1 MDFKKL
7 EEMSYEASDARNK
20 NLRTNA
26 TKIEIEIL
34 KNITEGQLLF
44 PVEDEILMTKNTASF
59 VYKKGETYPSLLEFV
74 GRILHVD
81 IPIKINQCKFGP
93 GGVIV
98 SDANNKEDAQKI
110 LQVCTN
116 ELQALI
122 KAKEGYIG

>member
-7 EEMSYEASDARNK
+7 EELAYEASVARNQ
-20 NLRTNA
+20 NLRSKA
-26 TKIEIEIL
+26 TKIEEEIL
-34 KNITEGQLLF
+34 KNIIGGQLLF
-44 PVEDEILMTKNTASF
+44 PVENEILMTKNTASF

-74 GRILHVD
+74 GRLLHVD

-98 SDANNKEDAQKI
+98 SASSKEDAREI

-116 ELQALI
+116 ELHALI
-122 KAKEGYIG
+122 KAKKAHID

>member
-7 EEMSYEASDARNK
+7 EGLAYEASVARNQ
-20 NLRTNA
+20 NLRSKA
-26 TKIEIEIL
+26 TKIEEEIL
-34 KNITEGQLLF
+34 NLMGGQLLF
-44 PVEDEILMTKNTASF
+44 PVENEILMTKNTASF

-74 GRILHVD
+74 GRLLHVD

-98 SDANNKEDAQKI
+98 SASSKEDAQKI

-116 ELQALI
+116 ELHALI
-122 KAKEGYIG
+122 RAKEGHID

>member
-7 EEMSYEASDARNK
+7 EELAYEASVARNQ
-20 NLRTNA
+20 NLRSKT
-26 TKIEIEIL
+26 TKIEEEIL
-34 KNITEGQLLF
+34 KNMMDGPLLF

-59 VYKKGETYPSLLEFV
+59 VYKKGETYPSLMEFV
-74 GRILHVD
+74 GGLLHVD

-98 SDANNKEDAQKI
+98 TANSKEEAQKI

-116 ELQALI
+116 ELHALI
-122 KAKEGYIG
+122 KAKEGYID

>member
-7 EEMSYEASDARNK
+7 EELAYEVSVARNQ
-20 NLRTNA
+20 NLRSKV
-26 TKIEIEIL
+26 TKIEEEIL
-34 KNITEGQLLF
+34 KIMMEGSLLF

-74 GRILHVD
+74 GRLLHVD

-98 SDANNKEDAQKI
+98 TANSKEEAQKI

-116 ELQALI
+116 ELHALI
-122 KAKEGYIG
+122 KAKEGYID

>member
-7 EEMSYEASDARNK
+7 EELAYEVSVARNQ
-20 NLRTNA
+20 NLRSKT
-26 TKIEIEIL
+26 TKIEEEIL
-34 KNITEGQLLF
+34 KNMMDGPLLF

-59 VYKKGETYPSLLEFV
+59 VYKKGETYPSLMEFV
-74 GRILHVD
+74 GRLLHVD

-98 SDANNKEDAQKI
+98 TANSKEEAQKI

-116 ELQALI
+116 ELHALI
-122 KAKEGYIG
+122 KAKEGYID

>member
-7 EEMSYEASDARNK
+7 EELAYEVSVARNQ
-20 NLRTNA
+20 NLRSKA
-26 TKIEIEIL
+26 TKIEEEIF
-34 KNITEGQLLF
+34 KNMMEGSLLF
-44 PVEDEILMTKNTASF
+44 PVKDEILMTKNTASF

-74 GRILHVD
+74 GRLLHVD

-98 SDANNKEDAQKI
+98 TANSKEEAQKI

-116 ELQALI
+116 ELHALI
-122 KAKEGYIG
+122 KAKEGYID

>member
-7 EEMSYEASDARNK
+7 EELAYEVSVARNQ
-20 NLRTNA
+20 NLRSKA
-26 TKIEIEIL
+26 RKIEEEIL
-34 KNITEGQLLF
+34 KNMMEGSLLF

-74 GRILHVD
+74 GRLLHVD

-98 SDANNKEDAQKI
+98 TANSKEEAQKI

-116 ELQALI
+116 ELHALI
-122 KAKEGYIG
+122 KGERRIH

>member
-7 EEMSYEASDARNK
+7 EELAYEASVARNQ
-20 NLRTNA
+20 NLRSKA
-26 TKIEIEIL
+26 TKIEEEIL
-34 KNITEGQLLF
+34 KNMTEGPLLF

-74 GRILHVD
+74 GRLLHVD

-98 SDANNKEDAQKI
+98 SANSKEEAQKI

-116 ELQALI
+116 ELHALI
-122 KAKEGYIG
+122 KAKEGHID

>member
-7 EEMSYEASDARNK
+7 EELAYEVSVARNQ
-20 NLRTNA
+20 NLRSKA
-26 TKIEIEIL
+26 TKIEEEIL
-34 KNITEGQLLF
+34 KNMMDGPLLF

-59 VYKKGETYPSLLEFV
+59 VYKKGETYPSLMEFV
-74 GRILHVD
+74 GRLLHVD

-98 SDANNKEDAQKI
+98 SASSKEDAQKI

-116 ELQALI
+116 ELHALI
-122 KAKEGYIG
+122 KAKVGNID

>member
-7 EEMSYEASDARNK
+7 EGLAYEASVARNQ
-20 NLRTNA
+20 NLRSKA
-26 TKIEIEIL
+26 TKIEEEIL
-34 KNITEGQLLF
+34 NLMGGQLLF
-44 PVEDEILMTKNTASF
+44 PVENEILMTKNTASF

-74 GRILHVD
+74 GRLLHVD

-98 SDANNKEDAQKI
+98 SASSKEDAQKI

-116 ELQALI
+116 ELHALI
-122 KAKEGYIG
+122 KAKDGHID

>member
-7 EEMSYEASDARNK
+7 EELAYEVSIARNQ
-20 NLRTNA
+20 NLRSKA
-26 TKIEIEIL
+26 TKIEEEIF
-34 KNITEGQLLF
+34 KNMMEGSLLF

-74 GRILHVD
+74 GRLLHVD

-98 SDANNKEDAQKI
+98 TANSKEEAQKI

-116 ELQALI
+116 ELHALI
-122 KAKEGYIG
+122 KAKEGYID

>member
-7 EEMSYEASDARNK
+7 EELAYEVSVARNQ
-20 NLRTNA
+20 NLRSKA
-26 TKIEIEIL
+26 TKIEEEIL
-34 KNITEGQLLF
+34 KNMMDGPLLF

-59 VYKKGETYPSLLEFV
+59 VYKKGETYPSLMEFV
-74 GRILHVD
+74 GRLLHVD

-98 SDANNKEDAQKI
+98 TANSKEEAQKI

-116 ELQALI
+116 ELHALI
-122 KAKEGYIG
+122 KAKEGYID

>member
-7 EEMSYEASDARNK
+7 EELAYEVSVARNQ
-20 NLRTNA
+20 NLRSKA
-26 TKIEIEIL
+26 TKIEEEIL
-34 KNITEGQLLF
+34 KNIMEGQLLF

-59 VYKKGETYPSLLEFV
+59 VYKKGDTYPSLLEFV
-74 GRILHVD
+74 GRLLHVD

-98 SDANNKEDAQKI
+98 TANSKEEAQKI

-116 ELQALI
+116 ELHALI
-122 KAKEGYIG
+122 KAKEGYID

>member
-7 EEMSYEASDARNK
+7 EELAYEVSVARNQ
-20 NLRTNA
+20 NLRSKA
-26 TKIEIEIL
+26 TKIEEEIF
-34 KNITEGQLLF
+34 KNMMEGSLLF

-59 VYKKGETYPSLLEFV
+59 VYKKGETYPSLLEFI
-74 GRILHVD
+74 GRLLHVD

-98 SDANNKEDAQKI
+98 TANSKEEAQKI

-116 ELQALI
+116 ELHALI
-122 KAKEGYIG
+122 KAKEGYID

>member
-1 MDFKKL
+1 M
-7 EEMSYEASDARNK
+7 EELAYEVSVARNQ
-20 NLRTNA
+20 NLRSKV
-26 TKIEIEIL
+26 TKIEEEIL
-34 KNITEGQLLF
+34 KNMMEGSLLF

-74 GRILHVD
+74 GRLLHVD

-98 SDANNKEDAQKI
+98 TANSKEEAQKI

-116 ELQALI
+116 ELHALI
-122 KAKEGYIG
+122 KAKEGYID

>member
-7 EEMSYEASDARNK
+7 EELAYEVSVARNQ
-20 NLRTNA
+20 NLRSKA
-26 TKIEIEIL
+26 TKIEEEIF
-34 KNITEGQLLF
+34 KNMMEGSLLF

-74 GRILHVD
+74 GRLLHVD
-81 IPIKINQCKFGP
+81 IPIKLNQCKFGP

-98 SDANNKEDAQKI
+98 TANSKEEAQKI

-116 ELQALI
+116 ELHALI
-122 KAKEGYIG
+122 KAKEGYID

>member
-1 MDFKKL
+1 MDFKKS
-7 EEMSYEASDARNK
+7 EELAYEASVSRNQ
-20 NLRTNA
+20 NLRSKV
-26 TKIEIEIL
+26 TKIEEEIL
-34 KNITEGQLLF
+34 KNMMEGSLLF

-74 GRILHVD
+74 GRLLHVD

-98 SDANNKEDAQKI
+98 TANSKEEAQKI

-116 ELQALI
+116 ELHALI
-122 KAKEGYIG
+122 KAKEGYID

>member
-7 EEMSYEASDARNK
+7 EELAYEVSVARNQ
-20 NLRTNA
+20 NLRSKA
-26 TKIEIEIL
+26 TKIEEEIL
-34 KNITEGQLLF
+34 NLMGGQLLF
-44 PVEDEILMTKNTASF
+44 PVENEILMTKNTASF

-74 GRILHVD
+74 GRLLHVD

-98 SDANNKEDAQKI
+98 SASSKEDAQKI

-116 ELQALI
+116 ELHALI
-122 KAKEGYIG
+122 KAKDGHID

>member
-7 EEMSYEASDARNK
+7 EELAYEASVARNQ
-20 NLRTNA
+20 NLRSKT
-26 TKIEIEIL
+26 TKIEEEIL
-34 KNITEGQLLF
+34 KNIMEGQLLF

-59 VYKKGETYPSLLEFV
+59 VYKKGDTYPSLLGFV
-74 GRILHVD
+74 GRLLHVD

-98 SDANNKEDAQKI
+98 SASSKEDAQKI

-116 ELQALI
+116 ELHSLI
-122 KAKEGYIG
+122 KAKGGHID

>member
-7 EEMSYEASDARNK
+7 EELTYEASVARNQ
-20 NLRTNA
+20 NLRSKA
-26 TKIEIEIL
+26 TKIEEEIF
-34 KNITEGQLLF
+34 KNMMEGSLLF

-74 GRILHVD
+74 GRLLHVD

-98 SDANNKEDAQKI
+98 TANSKEEAQKI

-116 ELQALI
+116 ELHALI
-122 KAKEGYIG
+122 KAKVGNID

>member
-7 EEMSYEASDARNK
+7 EELAYEVSVARNQ
-20 NLRTNA
+20 NLRSKV
-26 TKIEIEIL
+26 TKIEEEIF
-34 KNITEGQLLF
+34 KNMMEGSLLF

-74 GRILHVD
+74 GRLLHVD

-98 SDANNKEDAQKI
+98 TANSKEEAQKI

-116 ELQALI
+116 ELHALI
-122 KAKEGYIG
+122 KAKVGNID

>member
-7 EEMSYEASDARNK
+7 EELAYEVSVARNQS
-20 NLRTNA
+20 LRSKA
-26 TKIEIEIL
+26 TKIEEEIF
-34 KNITEGQLLF
+34 KNMMEGSLLF

-74 GRILHVD
+74 GRLLHVD

-98 SDANNKEDAQKI
+98 TANSKEEAQKI

-116 ELQALI
+116 ELHALI
-122 KAKEGYIG
+122 KAKEGYID

>member
-1 MDFKKL
+1 MDFKRL
-7 EEMSYEASDARNK
+7 EELAYEVSVARNQ
-20 NLRTNA
+20 NLRSKA
-26 TKIEIEIL
+26 TKIEEEIF
-34 KNITEGQLLF
+34 KNMMEGSLLF

-74 GRILHVD
+74 GRLLHVD

-98 SDANNKEDAQKI
+98 TANNKEEAQKI

-116 ELQALI
+116 ELHALI
-122 KAKEGYIG
+122 KAKEGYID

>member
-7 EEMSYEASDARNK
+7 EELAYEVSVARNQ
-20 NLRTNA
+20 NLRSKA
-26 TKIEIEIL
+26 TKIEEEIL
-34 KNITEGQLLF
+34 KNIMGGQLLF
-44 PVEDEILMTKNTASF
+44 PVENEILMTKNTASF

-74 GRILHVD
+74 GRLLHVD

-98 SDANNKEDAQKI
+98 TANSKEEAQKI

-116 ELQALI
+116 ELHALI
-122 KAKEGYIG
+122 KAKEGYID

>member
-7 EEMSYEASDARNK
+7 EELAYEVSVARNQ
-20 NLRTNA
+20 NLRSKA
-26 TKIEIEIL
+26 TKIEEEIL
-34 KNITEGQLLF
+34 KNIMGGQLLF
-44 PVEDEILMTKNTASF
+44 PVENEILLTKNTASF

-74 GRILHVD
+74 GRLLHVD

-98 SDANNKEDAQKI
+98 SASSKEDAQKI

-116 ELQALI
+116 ELHALI
-122 KAKEGYIG
+122 KAKDGHID

>member
-7 EEMSYEASDARNK
+7 EELAYEVSVARNQ
-20 NLRTNA
+20 NLRSKV
-26 TKIEIEIL
+26 TKIEEEIL
-34 KNITEGQLLF
+34 KNMMEGSLLL

-74 GRILHVD
+74 GRLLHVD

-98 SDANNKEDAQKI
+98 TANSKEEAQKI

-116 ELQALI
+116 ELHALI
-122 KAKEGYIG
+122 KAKEGYID

>member
-7 EEMSYEASDARNK
+7 EELAYEVSVARNQ
-20 NLRTNA
+20 NLRSKA
-26 TKIEIEIL
+26 TKIEEEIF
-34 KNITEGQLLF
+34 KNMMEGSLLF

-74 GRILHVD
+74 GRLLHVD

-98 SDANNKEDAQKI
+98 TANSKEEAQKI

-116 ELQALI
+116 ELHTLI
-122 KAKEGYIG
+122 KAKEGYID